1 MCKPSE
7 DTRSWLL
14 YIEDMIG
21 FGERVLSYTEGLDQ
35 DHFLADRRT
44 YDATLRNI
52 ELIGEAATHIP
63 KYVREEHPDI
73 PWRRIVG
80 TRNRV
85 AHGYLGIDDD
95 VVWDIIQTDVPD
107 LLPRLRIVL
116 EDARSDGL

>member
-1 MCKPSE
+1 MCEHPE
-7 DTRSWLL
+7 DARSWHL
-14 YIEDMIG
+14 YIEDMIE

-35 DHFLADRRT
+35 YQFLADMRT

-52 ELIGEAATHIP
+52 ELFGEAATHIP
-63 KYVREEHPDI
+63 EYVREEHPDI

-95 VVWDIIQTDVPD
+95 VVWDIIQSDVPD
-107 LLPRLRIVL
+107 LLPRLRTML
-116 EDARSDGL
+116 ENARSEGL